1 LDFNSINERNSS
13 IKLASTA
20 QDNPADGGCVDK
32 ERRSAAEQAIEIAR
46 FACLEHC

>member
-1 LDFNSINERNSS
+1 LDLNRNNTRKDS

-46 FACLEHC
+46 FACLEYC